1 MRVLLTTDTIGGVW
15 TYTKDLTEGLLHQGH
30 AVALVSFGGLP
41 SSAQERWISETIS
54 RFGNRFRYTPSNVA
68 LEWMPE
74 NDCVH
79 PAGAALLDRIAADF
93 QPDLLHSNQFCFGS
107 VKLDLP
113 RLVVAHS
120 DVLSWAAACTPSGL
134 PSTPWLDR
142 YLHLVQ
148 TGLNG
153 ADALVAPTHWML
165 RALAAHFTP
174 PARQH
179 VIANGRTLPEPD
191 TISPRHPQAV
201 SAGRMADPSKN
212 LSLLL
217 GVQACPLLIAG
228 TSDHDTETP
237 GHAATVTPLGVLPES
252 ELLHLLRSSRLYIAA
267 SLYEPFGLAPLEA
280 ALCGCAIVANDLDS
294 LREVWGP
301 AALYFRSPEEL
312 DQQLTRLLNDDSLF
326 TRMQALSLQQARTY
340 TATAMTTSYL
350 DLYADLLHLRSS
362 THLAIEPSSTYA
374 I

>member
-1 MRVLLTTDTIGGVW
+1 MRVLLTTDTVGGVW
-15 TYTKDLTEGLLHQGH
+15 TYTKDLTEGLLNHGH

-41 SSAQERWISETIS
+41 SPAQGQWTSDTIS
-54 RFGNRFRYTPSNVA
+54 HFGNSFSYTPSDVP

-74 NDCVH
+74 NDRAH
-79 PAGAALLDRIAADF
+79 LTGAALLDRIAADF
-93 QPDLLHSNQFCFGS
+93 HPDLLHSNQFCFGS
-107 VKLDLP
+107 VDLDLP

-134 PSTPWLDR
+134 LPSPWLDC
-142 YLHLVQ
+142 YVHLVQ
-148 TGLNG
+148 NGLNE
-153 ADALVAPTHWML
+153 ADALVAPTRWML
-165 RALAAHFTP
+165 GALAANFTP

-179 VIANGRTLPEPD
+179 VIANGRTLADPD
-191 TISPRHPQAV
+191 TTFPRRPQAV

-212 LSLLL
+212 LALLL
-217 GVQACPLLIAG
+217 GVHACPLLIAG
-228 TSDHDTETP
+228 SLDRTPQTPDHS
-237 GHAATVTPLGVLPES
+237 ATVTPLGFLPES
-252 ELLHLLRSSRLYIAA
+252 ELLDLLRTSKIYIAA

-294 LREVWGP
+294 FREVWGP
-301 AALYFRSPEEL
+301 AALYFRSAEEL

-326 TRMQALSLQQARTY
+326 TRMQALALQQARTY

-362 THLAIEPSSTYA
+362 THLANEPSSTYA
-374 I
+374 N